1 MAEKT
6 NASRI
11 LERQGVRFDLIEYEV
26 DPDNLD
32 AMHVAEALGQDI
44 ATVYKTLVLHGDKNG
59 YFVCVIQG
67 DKEVDLKKAAK
78 ASGNKKVAMIPM
90 KELLPLTGYIRG
102 GCTAIGMKKPF
113 PVFLD
118 KNAISQELIHISAGK
133 RGLQIKLNPQD
144 YIRVT
149 SATLCDLI
157 SSSEEETE
165 INQKFFPESL

>member
-11 LERQGVRFDLIEYEV
+11 LERQGIKFDLIEYPV
-26 DPDNLD
+26 DPEHLE
-32 AMHVAEALGQDI
+32 ATHVAEAIGQDI
-44 ATVYKTLVLHGDKNG
+44 STVFKTLVLQGDKTG

-78 ASGNKKVAMIPM
+78 ISGNKKVAMIHL

-102 GCTAIGMKKPF
+102 GCTAIGMKKNF

-118 KNAISQELIHISAGK
+118 KNALDQDFIHISAGK
-133 RGLQIKLNPQD
+133 RGLQIKLDPKD
-144 YIRVT
+144 YVKST
-149 SATLCDLI
+149 SATIGDLI
-157 SSSEEETE
+157 SE
-165 INQKFFPESL
+165 

>member
-11 LERQGVRFDLIEYEV
+11 LEHKGINFDLIEYEV

-32 AMHVAEALGQDI
+32 VFHVADSLGQDI
-44 ATVYKTLVLHGDKNG
+44 ATVFKTLVLHGDKNG

-78 ASGNKKVAMIPM
+78 ISGNKKAAMIPM

-102 GCTAIGMKKPF
+102 GCTAIGMKKNF
-113 PVFLD
+113 PVYLD
-118 KNAISQELIHISAGK
+118 DHAMLHDFIHISAGR
-133 RGLQIKLNPQD
+133 RGLQIKLSPKD
-144 YIRVT
+144 YVSVT
-149 SATLCDLI
+149 SAILGDLI
-157 SSSEEETE
+157 AD
-165 INQKFFPESL
+165 QA

>member
-11 LERQGVRFDLIEYEV
+11 LERQGINFSLIEYQV

-32 AMHVAEALGQDI
+32 AKHVADALQQDI

-67 DKEVDLKKAAK
+67 DREVDLKKAAK
-78 ASGNKKVAMIPM
+78 ISGNKKVAMIPM
-90 KELLPLTGYIRG
+90 KDLLPLTGYIRG
-102 GCTAIGMKKPF
+102 GCTAIGMKKNF

-118 KNAISQELIHISAGK
+118 QNALQQEKIHISAGK
-133 RGLQIKLNPQD
+133 RGLQIKLDPKD
-144 YIRVT
+144 YVKVT
-149 SATLCDLI
+149 KATIGDII
-157 SSSEEETE
+157 SSD
-165 INQKFFPESL
+165 ISLQ

>member
-11 LERQGVRFDLIEYEV
+11 LERLNVPFSLIEYEV
-26 DPDNLD
+26 DPENLD
-32 AMHVAEALGQDI
+32 AFHVADSLGQDI
-44 ATVYKTLVLHGDKNG
+44 STVFKTLVLHGDKNG

-78 ASGNKKVAMIPM
+78 ISGNKKVAMIPM

-102 GCTAIGMKKPF
+102 GCTAIGMKKNF

-118 KNAISQELIHISAGK
+118 ENALIHPQIHVSAGK
-133 RGLQIKLNPQD
+133 RGLQMKLAPLD
-144 YIRVT
+144 YIKVT
-149 SATLCDLI
+149 NSTVGDLI
-157 SSSEEETE
+157 SQPLPSS
-165 INQKFFPESL
+165 